1 MLKNFAKNLLLFCF
15 ILLIG
20 FSNAILYSNKGGFV
34 HKIHQK
40 TEVTG
45 YLFSTNTLFK
55 SSLPEVENEDVEID
69 DFDNENEEESF
80 LKKQLEL
87 KKYLLTLHLKATSQ
101 YCTKVVKSQFS
112 FLNKLNQLFFFRKY
126 IVFQVFRI

>member
-45 YLFSTNTLFK
+45 HLFSTNTLFK

>member
-1 MLKNFAKNLLLFCF
+1 MLKNFAKNLFLFCF

-20 FSNAILYSNKGGFV
+20 FSNAIIYSNQGGFV

-45 YLFSTNTLFK
+45 HLLSSNTLFK
-55 SSLPEVENEDVEID
+55 SSLPEVEDEDIEID
-69 DFDNENEEESF
+69 NFDNEEEEENF
-80 LKKQLEL
+80 FEKQLEL
-87 KKYLLTLHLKATSQ
+87 KKHLSALYIKETSQ
-101 YCTKVVKSQFS
+101 YFSKVVKSQFS
-112 FLNKLNQLFFFRKY
+112 FLNKLNKLFLFRKY

>member
-1 MLKNFAKNLLLFCF
+1 MLKNFAKNLLLLNF

-20 FSNAILYSNKGGFV
+20 FSNAIVYSNKGSFV

-45 YLFSTNTLFK
+45 HLFGANTLFK
-55 SSLPEVENEDVEID
+55 SSLPEVEDEDAEID
-69 DFDNENEEESF
+69 NFDSEDENSF
-80 LKKQLEL
+80 KKKFEFSKFLSVLRLKQ
-87 KKYLLTLHLKATSQ
+87 TSENISLF
-101 YCTKVVKSQFS
+101 VKTQFS
-112 FLNKLNQLFFFRKY
+112 FLNKLNYLSYSRKY